1 MKRTDELVELC
12 KSLYVREQLTYKE
25 IGRRVNINER
35 TIRTWK
41 DKDKSDWDRE
51 REAYLDSK
59 RSMYA
64 ELYEFMRE
72 LVASIRADLKTGE
85 KVDQSRLSCV
95 ARILPLILRPKDYEE
110 VIKQKK
116 EAEESAEQADLAAVI
131 AAAMEL

>member
-1 MKRTDELVELC
+1 MKRTAELVELC
-12 KSLYVREQLTYKE
+12 KNLYVREQLTYRE
-25 IGRRVNINER
+25 IAKRVGFDEK
-35 TIRTWK
+35 TIRNWK
-41 DKDKSDWDRE
+41 NRDGDWDRE

-59 RSMYA
+59 RSFHE

-72 LVASIRADLKTGE
+72 IIASVRSDLKSGE

-95 ARILPLILRPKDYEE
+95 ARILPLVLKPKDYEE
-110 VIKQKK
+110 VVKHKK